1 MSDYEVGY
9 KKPPKHTQFKPGESG
24 NYAGRPR
31 KDRTAKG
38 VLRAELNK
46 KVTVTENGVRTSYT
60 KFELIYASM
69 VNAAVKGDMRA
80 AKEVFSTIR
89 AMGLDREQDT
99 MRSDLADN
107 GVVLALIEKLQK
119 TLQLRGQAELYHD
132 LYRKMHPNRVAPE
145 EAKKE
150 GPGPP

>member
-1 MSDYEVGY
+1 MSDYKVGY

-38 VLRAELNK
+38 ALRAALNK

-69 VNAAVKGDMRA
+69 VNSAVKGDMRA
-80 AKEVFSTIR
+80 AKEVLSSMR
-89 AMGLDREQDT
+89 AMGLDQEQDS
-99 MRSDLADN
+99 MGADLKDDN
-107 GVVLALIEKLQK
+107 LVLGLIERLQK
-119 TLQLRGQAELYHD
+119 ILQLRGKAELYHD
-132 LYRKMHPNRVAPE
+132 LYRKMHPHLYGRG
-145 EAKKE
+145 EA
-150 GPGPP
+150 